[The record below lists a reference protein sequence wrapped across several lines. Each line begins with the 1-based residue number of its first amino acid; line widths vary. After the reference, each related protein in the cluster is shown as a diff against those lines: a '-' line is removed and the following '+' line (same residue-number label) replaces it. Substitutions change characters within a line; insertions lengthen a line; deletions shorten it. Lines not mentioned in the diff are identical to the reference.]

1 MISPALLLTLPAALC
16 VPDSEPPALQ
26 PVHSPAMQVAV
37 PASDSL
43 APASD
48 TLEVVFEGGQSW
60 EAFQAG
66 VDAREALWERNW
78 AEAEVAPELVER
90 ARATGGPW
98 KVLVIAVASCS
109 DSVSTVPYLARLVE
123 ALDSVELRIV
133 DSDVGRPWMEAH
145 RSPDGRAT
153 TPTILV
159 LDDEYRVRGC
169 WVEQPAA
176 LQSWWLDVLARGDQ
190 AEEFD
195 RKMAW
200 YEEEAGRETL
210 REFVEVLEAA
220 GGDEPIC
227 PGL

>member
-1 MISPALLLTLPAALC
+1 M
-16 VPDSEPPALQ
+16 
-26 PVHSPAMQVAV
+26 
-37 PASDSL
+37 
-43 APASD
+43 
-48 TLEVVFEGGQSW
+48 
-60 EAFQAG
+60 
-66 VDAREALWERNW
+66 
-78 AEAEVAPELVER
+78 
-90 ARATGGPW
+90 
-98 KVLVIAVASCS
+98 IAVASCS

-133 DSDVGRPWMEAH
+133 DSEDGRPWMEAH

-220 GGDEPIC
+220 GSDEPIC